1 MTTRAADCSSARTAL
16 RGEGIEEP
24 AASPRIRERP
34 RQEERL
40 RNHVKV
46 LGWLYIVL
54 GMINLLIGL
63 AAFGLLS
70 GIGLLS
76 GDVQAFGIMT
86 VIGGFTGVVMLVV
99 ALPNLICG
107 LGLLRDWGGWVIV
120 VAVIL
125 GLFNLA
131 TFPVGTVIAVYTFWV
146 AWKLYNSTTE

>member
-1 MTTRAADCSSARTAL
+1 M
-16 RGEGIEEP
+16 
-24 AASPRIRERP
+24 
-34 RQEERL
+34 

-131 TFPVGTVIAVYTFWV
+131 TFPVGTVIALYTFWV
-146 AWKLYNSTTE
+146 AWKLYNTPGV

>member
-1 MTTRAADCSSARTAL
+1 
-16 RGEGIEEP
+16 
-24 AASPRIRERP
+24 
-34 RQEERL
+34 L

-131 TFPVGTVIAVYTFWV
+131 TFPVGTVIALYTFWV
-146 AWKLYNSTTE
+146 AWKLYNTPGA

>member
-1 MTTRAADCSSARTAL
+1 
-16 RGEGIEEP
+16 
-24 AASPRIRERP
+24 
-34 RQEERL
+34 L

-54 GMINLLIGL
+54 GMITLLIGL

-131 TFPVGTVIAVYTFWV
+131 TFPVGTVIALYTFWV
-146 AWKLYNSTTE
+146 AWKLYNTPGV

>member
-1 MTTRAADCSSARTAL
+1 
-16 RGEGIEEP
+16 
-24 AASPRIRERP
+24 
-34 RQEERL
+34 L

-131 TFPVGTVIAVYTFWV
+131 TFPVGTVIALYTFWV
-146 AWKLYNSTTE
+146 AWKLYNTPGV